1 MLGAKDA
8 AKMAHA
14 PVDLHVPGV
23 EAYASYEGPDLV
35 LYVIHDRT
43 TPEQVREL
51 KGYLVG
57 FLLASGKFSTYR
69 LKARG
74 NPNAGWS

>member
-1 MLGAKDA
+1 MP
-8 AKMAHA
+8 HA
-14 PVDLHVPGV
+14 PVDLHIPGV
-23 EAYASYEGPDLV
+23 EAYASYEGTDLV

-51 KGYLVG
+51 KSYLVG
-57 FLLASGKFSTYR
+57 FLVASGKTYR